1 VQQTPLPVTVGTT
14 GIVFSQFGAP
24 LTYSAGTGLS
34 ESPAYTFNIANTGV
48 TAGNYG
54 GAATAVTLSINAQG
68 QITSAADASIAIA
81 ASQITSG
88 TLDAI
93 RGGTGI
99 GSYSV
104 GDLLFANTSTTLD
117 KLTVGANG
125 YVLVSNGTAPGYV
138 AQSTLS
144 VGSATTAGS
153 ATNATNAT
161 NIGITEDTTSSSTV
175 YPVWVTNNT
184 GNLPAKVTSTKLTYV
199 PSTGTLSTTTFNG
212 DLTGNATSATTATTA
227 TTATN
232 ATNVATTATSTNAN
246 FFVPFVAASTTGNQA
261 LGVDAGLTYNP
272 STNAVTSGIS
282 GGTF

>member
-1 VQQTPLPVTVGTT
+1 
-14 GIVFSQFGAP
+14 
-24 LTYSAGTGLS
+24 
-34 ESPAYTFNIANTGV
+34 
-48 TAGNYG
+48 
-54 GAATAVTLSINAQG
+54 
-68 QITSAADASIAIA
+68 
-81 ASQITSG
+81 
-88 TLDAI
+88 
-93 RGGTGI
+93 
-99 GSYSV
+99 
-104 GDLLFANTSTTLD
+104 
-117 KLTVGANG
+117 
-125 YVLVSNGTAPGYV
+125 
-138 AQSTLS
+138 

-212 DLTGNATSATTATTA
+212 ALTGNATTA

-232 ATNVATTATSTNAN
+232 ATNVATTATNTNAD
-246 FFVPFVAASTTGNQA
+246 FFIPFVAASTTGNQA
-261 LGVDAGLTYNP
+261 LGVDAGFTYNP

>member
-1 VQQTPLPVTVGTT
+1 
-14 GIVFSQFGAP
+14 
-24 LTYSAGTGLS
+24 
-34 ESPAYTFNIANTGV
+34 
-48 TAGNYG
+48 
-54 GAATAVTLSINAQG
+54 
-68 QITSAADASIAIA
+68 
-81 ASQITSG
+81 
-88 TLDAI
+88 LDAI